1 VDRHLSASVSG
12 AVIMRTLV
20 RTNASVAWLIL
31 TTLTVISWA
40 LGTQHGFGGGNHVPA
55 SLVII
60 VVAVFKIR
68 LVGLYF
74 MELREAPL
82 ALRGIFEGYCVVL
95 LGLLTG
101 MYLLA

>member
-1 VDRHLSASVSG
+1 
-12 AVIMRTLV
+12 MTMNTLV
-20 RTNASVAWLIL
+20 RTNASLAWLGL
-31 TTLTVISWA
+31 ATLTVISWA
-40 LGTQHGFGGGNHVPA
+40 LGTRHGLGGSHVPA

-74 MELREAPL
+74 MELREAPM
-82 ALRGIFEGYCVVL
+82 ALRSVFEGYCVAL
-95 LGLLTG
+95 YLLLTA

>member
-1 VDRHLSASVSG
+1 
-12 AVIMRTLV
+12 MKTLV
-20 RTNASVAWLIL
+20 RSNASAAWLAL

-40 LGTQHGFGGGNHVPA
+40 LGTQHGLGGGGHVPA
-55 SLVII
+55 SLVIF

-74 MELREAPL
+74 MELREAPI

-95 LGLLTG
+95 LGLLVG
-101 MYLLA
+101 MYLLG

>member
-1 VDRHLSASVSG
+1 M
-12 AVIMRTLV
+12 IMKTLV

-31 TTLTVISWA
+31 TSLTVVSWA
-40 LGTQHGFGGGNHVPA
+40 LGTQHGFGGGQHIPA

-95 LGLLTG
+95 LGMLTG